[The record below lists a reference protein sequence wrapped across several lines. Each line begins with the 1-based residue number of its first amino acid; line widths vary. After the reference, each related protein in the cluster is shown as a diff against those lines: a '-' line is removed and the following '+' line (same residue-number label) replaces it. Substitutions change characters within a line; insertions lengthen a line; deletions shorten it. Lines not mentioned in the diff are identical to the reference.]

1 MFLRWPFRE
10 RPAVVDKEIEEYRKQ
25 ALGLWFKGGSCTGQ
39 TPTEEQDSKN
49 EDDEFKRI
57 EEERRLREKTKAK
70 FLVTWP

>member
-1 MFLRWPFRE
+1 
-10 RPAVVDKEIEEYRKQ
+10 VVDKEIEEYRKQ

-49 EDDEFKRI
+49 EDDEFKRV

-70 FLVTWP
+70 FLITWP